1 MHACYTINNINVKTR
16 FARLS
21 ELPDDKTS
29 VEINFGDFI
38 LFLSK
43 QKNSKLITFSDCLDK
58 YVFAKIIRTNYKD
71 K

>member
-1 MHACYTINNINVKTR
+1 MHARYTINNINVKTR

-38 LFLSK
+38 LFLSI
-43 QKNSKLITFSDCLDK
+43 QSR
-58 YVFAKIIRTNYKD
+58 KIQN
-71 K
+71 